1 MKNFCEINRKFMPI
15 LLQII
20 GAYGQDVKD
29 KIHFPQSPRIIYQ

>member
-20 GAYGQDVKD
+20 GAYRQDFKALKAMD
-29 KIHFPQSPRIIYQ
+29 GR

>member
-20 GAYGQDVKD
+20 GAYGQDFKVLKAVVG
-29 KIHFPQSPRIIYQ
+29 R